1 MYYLN
6 KTTKYSFADAEQ
18 KIREALKEKG
28 FGILT
33 EIDLKA
39 TLKAKLDKD
48 IQPYKIL
55 GACNPNFAF
64 QALQQEEKI
73 GIMLPCNV
81 TIIENKNGTVDVSIM
96 NPVAAFEIM
105 NNKAVEPFAKEVK
118 SILEAALE
126 AI

>member
-55 GACNPNFAF
+55 GACNPNYAY

-73 GIMLPCNV
+73 GVMLPCNV
-81 TIIENKNGTVDVSIM
+81 TIIENKDGTVDVSIM

>member
-6 KTTKYSFADAEQ
+6 KTTTYSFAEAEQ

-39 TLKAKLDKD
+39 TLKTKLDKD
-48 IQPYKIL
+48 IQQYKIL
-55 GACNPNFAF
+55 GACNPNFAY

-81 TIIENKNGTVDVSIM
+81 TIIENKIGTVDVSIVD
-96 NPVAAFEIM
+96 PIAAFEVVK
-105 NNKAVEPFAKEVK
+105 NKGVEPFAKEVK
-118 SILEAALE
+118 AILEAAL
-126 AI
+126 ASI